1 MQGIKFTVPVF
12 GKYVVYDAPPDILLE
27 QRKFVGGGLT
37 VKRFKTDVPYIE
49 EETAAYFAKHW
60 GNEGEAELMESFNEV
75 TVVTSTRCLQGKEI
89 RDISDEFSKLYW
101 DLDKALNAIGF
112 FFPNIPLPTMIGRDR
127 ARKKMGDIFLS
138 IIKRRREN
146 PSEEHEDII
155 QTLMGCAYKDGK
167 TVSDEEIVSLMV
179 ALLLAG
185 QHTSNVT
192 GCWTGVH
199 LLTNPTALKQAYEEQ
214 KEIVTGPLD
223 YDMIKNFVYLD
234 SCVKETLRLR
244 PPIIIM
250 MRRVLKDIEFK
261 GFTIRE
267 GTIVAASPA
276 LSHRLDSFYSSPD
289 SFDPDRFSSGREEDK
304 KNPFSFLAFGAG
316 KHACIGESFA
326 YVQVKTI
333 WSWLLRNYEIELVT
347 KKIEPNFKSMV
358 VGPVPPVMV
367 RYKKRT

>member
-1 MQGIKFTVPVF
+1 
-12 GKYVVYDAPPDILLE
+12 
-27 QRKFVGGGLT
+27 
-37 VKRFKTDVPYIE
+37 
-49 EETAAYFAKHW
+49 
-60 GNEGEAELMESFNEV
+60 
-75 TVVTSTRCLQGKEI
+75 
-89 RDISDEFSKLYW
+89 
-101 DLDKALNAIGF
+101 
-112 FFPNIPLPTMIGRDR
+112 
-127 ARKKMGDIFLS
+127 
-138 IIKRRREN
+138 
-146 PSEEHEDII
+146 
-155 QTLMGCAYKDGK
+155 
-167 TVSDEEIVSLMV
+167 
-179 ALLLAG
+179 
-185 QHTSNVT
+185 
-192 GCWTGVH
+192 
-199 LLTNPTALKQAYEEQ
+199 
-214 KEIVTGPLD
+214 
-223 YDMIKNFVYLD
+223 MIKNFVYLD